1 MSGKQFKTYQT
12 LNLDN
17 IAPHQFSELYSLN
30 PIGIGQPLIESL
42 TSYISRL
49 AFAHCVYP
57 GILMERVVQLT
68 IKKRYS
74 SAEIH
79 KIYNSVGAIN
89 GTGIMGLDTI
99 EALSKLTL
107 QPR

>member
-1 MSGKQFKTYQT
+1 MLGKQYKTYQT

-68 IKKRYS
+68 IKKNTAVQKSIKYIILLAQLMVR
-74 SAEIH
+74 E
-79 KIYNSVGAIN
+79 
-89 GTGIMGLDTI
+89 LWD
-99 EALSKLTL
+99 
-107 QPR
+107 